1 MTESLDLGSVL
12 EKKDRIED
20 VFSLVAELYDLIDG
34 EIEKKDA
41 DDDLIFEAADMLAY
55 LGGDTEG
62 ESEAG
67 VDRIRET
74 VKKRVCTQRADKASS
89 VRGVRRKAVIPIAAV
104 LVIIASLAVAAVALG
119 GRFTEWTN
127 ERWRSV
133 EPGVKV
139 AEADYEVEKSKDD
152 RSYDGFEAM
161 LEAEG
166 ITGLLIPDGITVSDP
181 LVVEYGDYRK
191 ITATL
196 TDADGNILE
205 YYAEYPSQAEKI
217 NAELTKIGAFDV
229 SLTSYEGSYQA
240 EFISN
245 GVWYLIKT
253 GDRDALT
260 AFIGSLGK

>member
-34 EIEKKDA
+34 EIEKKYA

-74 VKKRVCTQRADKASS
+74 VKKRVCPQRADKAAS
-89 VRGVRRKAVIPIAAV
+89 VRGVRRKAVIPIAAA
-104 LVIIASLAVAAVALG
+104 LVIIASFAVAAVALG

-166 ITGLLIPDGITVSDP
+166 ITGLLIPDGITVSEP

-196 TDADGNILE
+196 TDADGRSYDYE
-205 YYAEYPSQAEKI
+205 AQYPSQVRSL
-217 NAELTKIGAFDV
+217 NAELTRIGGFDV
-229 SLTSYEGSYQA
+229 LLSHYDDVYQA
-240 EFISN
+240 EFNSN
-245 GVWYLIKT
+245 GVFYIIGTDDEK
-253 GDRDALT
+253 ALT
-260 AFIGSLGK
+260 TLIVSLGE